1 MKRMKWL
8 ALLLAVCLLFGNIGI
23 WENAASAEE
32 QALLRASASETKV
45 YTHNGRVTM
54 IDGPTV
60 DTPVHGFEDAAAV
73 IGAVLPQLGGTEQTQ
88 LTPWRDLTDAFG
100 NRYYVF
106 QQMYNHTTVLGGAVK
121 VITNS
126 AGEMLGL
133 TASLEPN
140 PSEEA
145 AGESITG
152 ERAQEIV
159 LAQAAKVKEQVL
171 EVVAGRTEQMI
182 LPITVEIDPNE
193 TDEEGSRYVWVVYT
207 DNPNNG
213 QARSSDLPYLAHYV
227 TMDGEYLYSLPTMIP
242 GDEAGA
248 SGFDA
253 SYVFEFMEPADY
265 TGYVDLSNGKEMEI
279 SVTVMR
285 DQRTGMYYLG
295 NLERRIVVAN
305 CWDFLYDGGRVVLEY
320 SPDNLE
326 WDQTGLFTLYN
337 YCRAYDYYK
346 AIGWIGGDGLG
357 TPILVLNNYCDK
369 NRKPVNNACYAG
381 HYLGWQI
388 FLASNGNDF
397 SQCLDV
403 LGHEFT
409 HCVTGSAMT
418 YNAYM
423 NDYGAIN
430 EAMSDIQG
438 KTCQML
444 TEGAENTS
452 WVMGDHSTMPVR
464 DMAEPHRFSQPEFTW
479 DVYYVPNVKTPTTLN
494 DRGGVHGNSSLLN
507 DLAWRLYEKGG
518 MTLEEGRAFWF
529 TVVCAMAPGTDYPQM
544 AELLPWALRA
554 AGLTQ
559 YETELQ
565 MALDATRLGVESI
578 PDTFDADRA
587 LLTLRLPENEI
598 YSDDQW
604 IMTVYTVNTD
614 RLVENVMGL
623 VNSLI
628 SGDISMLPE
637 SIQQQVA
644 ELNAESQKD
653 LAEKKGF
660 WETFLEEFAKEL
672 QKMNQPAL
680 ADARE
685 EAERQALE
693 EKEQIRRELKAWVME
708 QLQGVFYTSST
719 NAGQDGQTMRIVGIP
734 GYTVP
739 ILMHGIYN
747 DETSAL
753 DDNGIL
759 LFLGGQWIDLN
770 ALGNLME
777 SSETNSQDIPPEVD
791 AVVNQFIA
799 GISNIESLDDVLSLI
814 FYRIEGGTANEL
826 PTANLAEMQ
835 PVLTTVSANQEDA
848 EFPAPRKSRPK
859 TEN

>member
-1 MKRMKWL
+1 MKRTKRL
-8 ALLLAVCLLFGNIGI
+8 ALLLAVCLLFGNIGV
-23 WENAASAEE
+23 WERPDSAEE
-32 QALLRASASETKV
+32 QKV
-45 YTHNGRVTM
+45 YTHNGRVTLM
-54 IDGPTV
+54 DGPTV
-60 DTPVHGFEDAAAV
+60 DTPVLGFEDAAAV

-126 AGEMLGL
+126 AGDMLGL

-152 ERAQEIV
+152 EQAQEIV
-159 LAQAAKVKEQVL
+159 LAHAAEMKEQVL

-182 LPITVEIDPNE
+182 LPITLEIDPVE
-193 TDEEGSRYVWVVYT
+193 ADEEGSRYVWVVYT
-207 DNPNNG
+207 DNPDNS

-227 TMDGEYLYSLPTMIP
+227 TMDGEYLYSLPTIIP

-253 SYVFEFMEPADY
+253 GYVFEFMEPVDY
-265 TGYVDLSNGKEMEI
+265 TGYVDLSTGEEMEI

-295 NLERRIVVAN
+295 NPERRIVVAD
-305 CWDFLYDGGRVVLEY
+305 CWNFLYGGGRVVLEY

-326 WDQTGLFTLYN
+326 WDQTGLLTLYN
-337 YCRAYDYYK
+337 YCRAYDYYQ

-381 HYLGWQI
+381 YYLGWQL
-388 FLASNGNDF
+388 FLASSGNDF

-409 HCVTGSAMT
+409 HCVTGSVMT

-452 WVMGDHSTMPVR
+452 WFMGDHSMTPVR
-464 DMAEPHRFSQPEFTW
+464 DMAEPHRFAQPEFTW
-479 DVYYVPNVKTPTTLN
+479 DAYYVPNVKTPTDLN

-507 DLAWRLYEKGG
+507 RLAWRLYEKGG
-518 MTLEEGRAFWF
+518 MTPEEGRAFWF
-529 TVVCAMAPGTDYPQM
+529 TVDCAMVPGTDYPQL

-554 AGLTQ
+554 TGLTQ

-565 MALDATRLGVESI
+565 RALDATRLGVEHI

-598 YSDDQW
+598 YSDGQW
-604 IMTVYTVNTD
+604 IMTIYTVNTD
-614 RLVENVMGL
+614 RLKENVMGL
-623 VNSLI
+623 FSSLI
-628 SGDISMLPE
+628 SGDLGVLPE
-637 SIQQQVA
+637 SIQRQA
-644 ELNAESQKD
+644 AALNAESPENQ
-653 LAEKKGF
+653 AEGKGF
-660 WETFLEEFAKEL
+660 WEIFLEEFTKEL
-672 QKMNQPAL
+672 QKMNQPETQ
-680 ADARE
+680 R
-685 EAERQALE
+685 LE
-693 EKEQIRRELKAWVME
+693 EKEKIRQELNAWIGE
-708 QLQGVFYTSST
+708 QLRGVFYTSST

-747 DETSAL
+747 DQTSAL
-753 DDNGIL
+753 DDSGIL
-759 LFLGGQWIDLN
+759 ILLGGQWIDLN
-770 ALGNLME
+770 FLSNQTE
-777 SSETNSQDIPPEVD
+777 ESETKTQGIPPQLD
-791 AVVNQFIA
+791 ALVNQLIA
-799 GISNIESLDDVLSLI
+799 GISNIQSLDDALSLV
-814 FYRIEGGTANEL
+814 FYRVEGGAAHEL
-826 PTANLAEMQ
+826 PTANLAEIQ
-835 PVLTTVSANQEDA
+835 PVLTVMSANQEDEA
-848 EFPAPRKSRPK
+848 FPAPRKSRPK

>member
-8 ALLLAVCLLFGNIGI
+8 ALLLAVCLLFGNIGNM
-23 WENAASAEE
+23 ETPASAEE
-32 QALLRASASETKV
+32 QKV
-45 YTHNGRVTM
+45 YTHNGRVTL
-54 IDGPTV
+54 IDGPVV
-60 DTPVHGFEDAAAV
+60 DTPVLGFEDAAAV
-73 IGAVLPQLGGTEQTQ
+73 IDAVLPQLGGTEQTR

-126 AGEMLGL
+126 AGDMLGL

-152 ERAQEIV
+152 EQAQEIV
-159 LAQAAKVKEQVL
+159 LAHAAEVKEQVL
-171 EVVAGRTEQMI
+171 EVVAGHTEQMI
-182 LPITVEIDPNE
+182 LPITLEIDPVE
-193 TDEEGSRYVWVVYT
+193 ADEEGSRYVWVVYT
-207 DNPNNG
+207 DNPDNG

-227 TMDGEYLYSLPTMIP
+227 TMDGEYLYSLPTIIP

-253 SYVFEFMEPADY
+253 GYVFEFMEPADY
-265 TGYVDLSNGKEMEI
+265 TGYVDLSNGEEMEI

-295 NLERRIVVAN
+295 NLERRIVVAD
-305 CWDFLYDGGRVVLEY
+305 CWNFLYGGGRVVLEY

-326 WDQTGLFTLYN
+326 WDQTGLLTLYN
-337 YCRAYDYYK
+337 YCRAYDYYQ

-357 TPILVLNNYCDK
+357 TPILVLNNYCDR
-369 NRKPVNNACYAG
+369 NHKPVNNACYAG
-381 HYLGWQI
+381 HYLGWQV

-409 HCVTGSAMT
+409 HCVTGSVMT

-444 TEGAENTS
+444 AEGAENIS
-452 WVMGDHSTMPVR
+452 WILGDRSMMPVR
-464 DMAEPHRFSQPEFTW
+464 DMAEPHRFSQPTFTW
-479 DVYYVPNVKTPTTLN
+479 DAYYVPNVKTPTDLN

-507 DLAWRLYEKGG
+507 RLAWRLYEKGG
-518 MTLEEGRAFWF
+518 MTPEEGRAFWF
-529 TVVCAMAPGTDYPQM
+529 TVDCAMVPGTDYPQL

-565 MALDATRLGVESI
+565 RALDATRLGAESI
-578 PDTFDADRA
+578 PDTFDPDRA

-598 YSDDQW
+598 YSDGQW
-604 IMTVYTVNTD
+604 IMNVNTVNID
-614 RLVENVMGL
+614 RLKENVMGL
-623 VNSLI
+623 FSSLI
-628 SGDISMLPE
+628 SGDLGVLPE
-637 SIQQQVA
+637 SIQRQMPAQNV
-644 ELNAESQKD
+644 ESQEKP
-653 LAEKKGF
+653 AEKKGF
-660 WETFLEEFAKEL
+660 WEIFREEFAKEL
-672 QKMNQPAL
+672 QKMNQPETQPPE
-680 ADARE
+680 D
-685 EAERQALE
+685 
-693 EKEQIRRELKAWVME
+693 KEQIRQELKAWIGE
-708 QLQGVFYTSST
+708 QLRGVFYTSST
-719 NAGQDGQTMRIVGIP
+719 NAGQDGQTMRIIGIP

-747 DETSAL
+747 NQTSAL
-753 DDNGIL
+753 EDSGIL
-759 LFLGGQWIDLN
+759 ILLGGQWIDLN
-770 ALGNLME
+770 SLSNLTDD
-777 SSETNSQDIPPEVD
+777 SETKTQGIPPQLD
-791 AVVNQFIA
+791 ALVNQLIA
-799 GISNIESLDDVLSLI
+799 GISNIQSLDDALSLV
-814 FYRIEGGTANEL
+814 FYRVEGGAAHEL
-826 PTANLAEMQ
+826 PTANLAEIQ
-835 PVLTTVSANQEDA
+835 PALTVMSASQEDEA
-848 EFPAPRKSRPK
+848 FPAPRKSRPK